1 MPVILST
8 YKNSAFVSEKIVG
21 VYKQLNPKTHRVTN
35 IIEIDFDG
43 GLTRFLKCKNAKE
56 RDELYDNI
64 INAMTHTNYG
74 K

>member
-21 VYKQLNPKTHRVTN
+21 VYKKLNPETNRLTN
-35 IIEIDFDG
+35 IIEIDFDNG
-43 GLTRFLKCKNAKE
+43 VSRLMKCRNAKE

-64 INAMTHTNYG
+64 VNAMKHTNYG